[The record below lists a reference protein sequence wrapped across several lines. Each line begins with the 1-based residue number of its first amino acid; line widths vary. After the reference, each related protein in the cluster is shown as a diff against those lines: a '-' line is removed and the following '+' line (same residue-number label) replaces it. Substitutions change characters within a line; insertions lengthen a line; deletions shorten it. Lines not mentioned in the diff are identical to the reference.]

1 MGMLK
6 MYIRTAW
13 RSLVGNRVFSALN
26 VFGLAAGMAVA
37 LMIGLW
43 INDQRSY
50 DRWLPGVEQ
59 AYQVRFNY
67 SDNGTTRTRS
77 EVCLPIAAAL
87 KNEIPGIAWAAPCF
101 EGGNALLTVGEKN
114 LLLRDLSAGSDFL
127 NIFRF
132 PLVAGNAGLALQA
145 PESIVLTQ
153 STARALFGNT
163 DPIGK
168 TVLVF
173 GNEVLKV
180 TAVLKDI
187 PHNSTLQFDII
198 TVLNPHPR
206 DGWAK
211 NADKD
216 WLNSAWHVYV
226 GLRPNVAS
234 GQVAA
239 RARMMVK
246 THAPE
251 MYRTSHEEV
260 ILQPIKDRH
269 LWTDYENGVATGGL
283 ISYIRLFGIIG
294 MIVLLIACIN
304 FMNLSTARSEKRARE
319 VGVRKVMGSS
329 RMGLIAQFLAES
341 MLLTS
346 FAFILSLLLVQ
357 LALPAFNSLAGT
369 TLSMPYASGS
379 FWLIMSGYVLLTGLL
394 AGSKPAFYLSA
405 FRPIKVLK
413 GKVQTGKTAG
423 RSRQALVVLQFTCSI
438 GLIIATLVIYRQIDY
453 AQSRPTGYNPSRLIQ
468 GDAGVMPYNALKHEV
483 LATGLVTSMT
493 RSMLVVT
500 GNEPKTAI
508 NHWPGQLPNEPLS
521 MAMVSTCDSDY
532 FRTMEI
538 AFVAGRNFAG
548 NIGTDSLSA
557 IVNETAVKRM
567 RLQQPIGQ
575 LITYSASGHP
585 QRMRIIGVVKDVVS
599 ASPFAPVEPT
609 IFVFQQDWT
618 FALTYRLA
626 PNVNTH
632 VALARLKPIFEKFEP
647 RIPYSY
653 QFTDDE
659 YAALFHSELLIGRLA
674 AVFALLAIVISCLG
688 LFGLAAYVAE
698 QRTKEIGIRKVLGAP
713 VSHLLLLLTRDFLIV
728 VGLGCFIAVP
738 ISWLLLHAW
747 LQQYYYRI
755 SIGPGVFLLAAG
767 IVLILTLITVS
778 MQASRAALANP
789 VDSLRAE

>member
-1 MGMLK
+1 MLK
-6 MYIRTAW
+6 MYIKTAW
-13 RSLVGNRVFSALN
+13 RSLVSNRVFSALN

-50 DRWLPGVEQ
+50 DRWLPGYEQ
-59 AYQVRFNY
+59 AYQVNFNY
-67 SDNGTTRTRS
+67 SDNGTTRTRPD
-77 EVCLPIAAAL
+77 VCLPIAAAL

-101 EGGNALLTVGEKN
+101 EGGTAVVTVGEKN
-114 LLLRDLSAGSDFL
+114 LLLRALSAGSDFL

-132 PLVAGNAGLALQA
+132 PLVAGNAGQALQDPA
-145 PESIVLTQ
+145 SVVLTQ
-153 STARALFGNT
+153 STARALFGNI

-168 TVLVF
+168 TVLIYSH
-173 GNEVLKV
+173 EVLKV
-180 TAVLKDI
+180 TAVIRDI
-187 PHNSTLQFDII
+187 PHNSTLQFDFI

-211 NADKD
+211 NADNN
-216 WLNSAWHVYV
+216 WLNGPWHVYV
-226 GLRPNVAS
+226 GLQPNVTS
-234 GQVAA
+234 EQVEA
-239 RARMMVK
+239 RARMLIK

-251 MYRTSHEEV
+251 IYRTSHEEV
-260 ILQPIKDRH
+260 IMQPVKDRH
-269 LWTDYENGVATGGL
+269 LWTNYENGVATGGL
-283 ISYIRLFGIIG
+283 ISYMRLFGIIG
-294 MIVLLIACIN
+294 MIVLVIACIN

-329 RMGLIAQFLAES
+329 RMGLIVQFLAES
-341 MLLTS
+341 MLLTTFS
-346 FAFILSLLLVQ
+346 FILSLLLVQ
-357 LALPAFNSLAGT
+357 LVLPAFNSLAGT
-369 TLSMPYASGS
+369 AISMPYGRGS

-405 FRPIKVLK
+405 FRPVKVLK
-413 GKVQTGKTAG
+413 GKVQTGKAAG

-438 GLIIATLVIYRQIDY
+438 GLIIATIVIYRQINY

-468 GDAGVMPYNALKHEV
+468 SDAGVMPYSALKREV

-493 RSMLVVT
+493 RSMRPVT
-500 GNEPKTAI
+500 GDEPKTAI
-508 NHWPGQLPNEPLS
+508 NHWPGQLPNEPLT
-521 MAMVSTCDSDY
+521 MALVSTCDSDY

-538 AFVAGRNFAG
+538 PFVAGQNFAG
-548 NIGTDSLSA
+548 NFGTDSLSA
-557 IVNETAVKRM
+557 ILNETAVKRM

-575 LITYSASGHP
+575 VVTYSASGYP
-585 QRMRIIGVVKDVVS
+585 QRMRIIGVVKDVVNT
-599 ASPFAPVEPT
+599 SPFAPVEPT
-609 IFVFQQDWT
+609 IFVFQLEWT

-632 VALARLKPIFEKFEP
+632 VALAKLKPIFEKFEP
-647 RIPYSY
+647 RIPYIY

-674 AVFALLAIVISCLG
+674 AVFAVLAILISCLG

-728 VGLGCFIAVP
+728 VGLSCFIAVP
-738 ISWLLLHAW
+738 IAWFLLHTW

-755 SIGPGVFLLAAG
+755 SIGPGVFMLAAG
-767 IVLILTLITVS
+767 IVFVLTVITVS
-778 MQASRAALANP
+778 VQAGRAALANP